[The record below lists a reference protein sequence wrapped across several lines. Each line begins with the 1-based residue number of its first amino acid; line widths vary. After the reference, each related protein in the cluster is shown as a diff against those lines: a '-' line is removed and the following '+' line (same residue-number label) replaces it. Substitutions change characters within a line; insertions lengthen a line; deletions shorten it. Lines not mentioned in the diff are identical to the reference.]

1 MLGLQTYQTD
11 IKILCRAYPAVKGGI
26 FTELEIRG
34 NALHI
39 SGYVNAVERESRR
52 LPARMCSRA
61 KSDFVEKISAGAFG
75 RAVTRAGEVRL
86 MFNHKRDIG
95 GTADGT
101 LKLSEDNIGLKAE
114 AVVSDTDVVAAAK
127 RGELRGWS
135 FGFTGAKDRW
145 EDLSDGLQRRTIDD
159 LDLQE
164 VSVLTVTPA
173 YVGTSVEVRGDDVCE
188 TEFRSAE
195 DTAKP
200 VIVPDNNKEIAARY
214 KAEIEILKLKGE

>member
-1 MLGLQTYQTD
+1 M
-11 IKILCRAYPAVKGGI
+11 
-26 FTELEIRG
+26 ELEIRG

-75 RAVTRAGEVRL
+75 RAVSRAKEVRL

-101 LKLSEDNIGLKAE
+101 LKLSEDNIGLKAA
-114 AVVSDTDVVAAAK
+114 AVITDPDVVTAAK
-127 RGELRGWS
+127 QGELRGWS
-135 FGFTGAKDRW
+135 FGFTDAKDRW
-145 EDLSDGLQRRTIDD
+145 EDVSEGLQRRTIDD

-164 VSVLTVTPA
+164 VSVLSVTPA
-173 YVGTSVEVRGDDVCE
+173 YVGTSVELRGDYLAETEYRYAEDVCDL
-188 TEFRSAE
+188 S
-195 DTAKP
+195 AKP
-200 VIVPDNNKEIAARY
+200 AVMPDNNKEIAARY
-214 KAEIEILKLKGE
+214 KAEIELLKLKGD

>member
-1 MLGLQTYQTD
+1 M
-11 IKILCRAYPAVKGGI
+11 
-26 FTELEIRG
+26 ELEIRG

-52 LPARMCSRA
+52 LPARMCSKA

-75 RAVTRAGEVRL
+75 RAVSRAKEVRL

-101 LKLSEDNIGLKAE
+101 LKLSEDNIGLKAQAVITDPE
-114 AVVSDTDVVAAAK
+114 AVEAAK

-135 FGFTGAKDRW
+135 FGFTDAKDRW
-145 EDLSDGLQRRTIDD
+145 EDVSEGLQRRTIDD

-164 VSVLTVTPA
+164 VSILSVTPA
-173 YVGTSVEVRGDDVCE
+173 YVGTSVELRGESLAE

-195 DTAKP
+195 DSANP
-200 VIVPDNNKEIAARY
+200 VVMPDNNKEIAARY
-214 KAEIEILKLKGE
+214 KAEIELLKLKGD

>member
-1 MLGLQTYQTD
+1 M
-11 IKILCRAYPAVKGGI
+11 
-26 FTELEIRG
+26 ELEIRG

-75 RAVTRAGEVRL
+75 RAVSRAREVRL

-114 AVVSDTDVVAAAK
+114 ATVTDPDVVTAAK
-127 RGELRGWS
+127 QGELRGWS
-135 FGFTGAKDRW
+135 FGFTSAKDRW
-145 EDLSDGLQRRTIDD
+145 EDVSEGLQRRTIDD

-164 VSVLTVTPA
+164 VSILSVTPA
-173 YVGTSVEVRGDDVCE
+173 YVGTSVELRGESLAE

-195 DTAKP
+195 DYAKP
-200 VIVPDNNKEIAARY
+200 VVMPDNKATAARY
-214 KAEIEILKLKGE
+214 KAEIELLKLKGD

>member
-1 MLGLQTYQTD
+1 M
-11 IKILCRAYPAVKGGI
+11 
-26 FTELEIRG
+26 ELEIRG

-52 LPARMCSRA
+52 LPARMCSKA

-75 RAVTRAGEVRL
+75 RAVSRAKEVRL

-101 LKLSEDNIGLKAE
+101 LKLSEDNIGLKAAAVITDPE
-114 AVVSDTDVVAAAK
+114 AVEAAK

-145 EDLSDGLQRRTIDD
+145 EDVSEGLQRRTIDD

-164 VSVLTVTPA
+164 VSILSVTPA
-173 YVGTSVEVRGDDVCE
+173 YVGTSVELRGESLAE

-195 DTAKP
+195 DVCSKP
-200 VIVPDNNKEIAARY
+200 AAMPDNNKEIAARY
-214 KAEIEILKLKGE
+214 KAEIELLKLKGD

>member
-1 MLGLQTYQTD
+1 M
-11 IKILCRAYPAVKGGI
+11 
-26 FTELEIRG
+26 ELEIRG

-52 LPARMCSRA
+52 LPARMCSKA

-75 RAVTRAGEVRL
+75 RAVSRAKEVRL

-101 LKLSEDNIGLKAE
+101 LKLSEDNIGLKAA
-114 AVVSDTDVVAAAK
+114 AVITDPDVVTAAK
-127 RGELRGWS
+127 QGELRGWS
-135 FGFTGAKDRW
+135 FGFSDAKDRW
-145 EDLSDGLQRRTIDD
+145 EDVSEGLQRRTIDD

-164 VSVLTVTPA
+164 VSILSVTPA
-173 YVGTSVEVRGDDVCE
+173 YVGTSVELRGDSLAE

-195 DTAKP
+195 DSAKP
-200 VIVPDNNKEIAARY
+200 VITPDNNKEIAARY
-214 KAEIEILKLKGE
+214 KAEIELLKLKGD

>member
-1 MLGLQTYQTD
+1 M
-11 IKILCRAYPAVKGGI
+11 
-26 FTELEIRG
+26 ELEIRG

-75 RAVTRAGEVRL
+75 RAVSRAREVRL

-101 LKLSEDNIGLKAE
+101 LKLSEDSIGLKAE
-114 AVVSDTDVVAAAK
+114 ATVTDPETVEAAK

-145 EDLSDGLQRRTIDD
+145 EDVSEGLQRRTIDD

-164 VSVLTVTPA
+164 VSILSVTPA
-173 YVGTSVEVRGDDVCE
+173 YVGTSVELRGESLAE

-195 DTAKP
+195 DSAKP
-200 VIVPDNNKEIAARY
+200 VVMPDNKATAARY
-214 KAEIEILKLKGE
+214 KAEIELLKLKGD

>member
-1 MLGLQTYQTD
+1 M
-11 IKILCRAYPAVKGGI
+11 
-26 FTELEIRG
+26 ELEIRG

-52 LPARMCSRA
+52 LPARMCSKA

-75 RAVTRAGEVRL
+75 RAVSRAKEVRL

-101 LKLSEDNIGLKAE
+101 LKLSEDTIGLKAE
-114 AVVSDTDVVAAAK
+114 ATVTDPDVVTAAK
-127 RGELRGWS
+127 QGELRGWS

-145 EDLSDGLQRRTIDD
+145 EDVSEGLQRRTIDD

-164 VSVLTVTPA
+164 VSILSVTPA
-173 YVGTSVEVRGDDVCE
+173 YVGTSVELRGESLAE

-195 DTAKP
+195 DSAKP
-200 VIVPDNNKEIAARY
+200 VVMPDNKATAARY
-214 KAEIEILKLKGE
+214 KAEIELLKLKGD

>member
-1 MLGLQTYQTD
+1 M
-11 IKILCRAYPAVKGGI
+11 
-26 FTELEIRG
+26 ELEIRG

-52 LPARMCSRA
+52 LPARMCSKA

-75 RAVTRAGEVRL
+75 RAVSRAKEVRL

-101 LKLSEDNIGLKAE
+101 LKLSEDNIGLKAAAVITDPE
-114 AVVSDTDVVAAAK
+114 AVEAAK
-127 RGELRGWS
+127 HGELRGWS

-145 EDLSDGLQRRTIDD
+145 EEVSEGLQRRTIDD

-164 VSVLTVTPA
+164 VSILSVTPA
-173 YVGTSVEVRGDDVCE
+173 YVGTSVELRGESLAE

-195 DTAKP
+195 DSAKP
-200 VIVPDNNKEIAARY
+200 VVMPDNNKEIAARY
-214 KAEIEILKLKGE
+214 KAEIELLKLKGD

>member
-1 MLGLQTYQTD
+1 ME
-11 IKILCRAYPAVKGGI
+11 I
-26 FTELEIRG
+26 EIRG

-52 LPARMCSRA
+52 LPARMCSKA

-75 RAVTRAGEVRL
+75 RAVSRAKEIRL

-101 LKLSEDNIGLKAE
+101 LKLSEDNIGLKAAAVITDPE
-114 AVVSDTDVVAAAK
+114 AVEAAK

-145 EDLSDGLQRRTIDD
+145 EEVSEGLQRRTIDD

-164 VSVLTVTPA
+164 VSILSVTPA
-173 YVGTSVEVRGDDVCE
+173 YVGTSVELRGESLAE

-195 DTAKP
+195 DSAKP
-200 VIVPDNNKEIAARY
+200 VIMPDNNKEIAARY
-214 KAEIEILKLKGE
+214 KAEIELLKLKGD

>member
-1 MLGLQTYQTD
+1 M
-11 IKILCRAYPAVKGGI
+11 
-26 FTELEIRG
+26 ELEIRG
-34 NALHI
+34 NAMHI

-75 RAVTRAGEVRL
+75 RAVSRAREVRL

-101 LKLSEDNIGLKAE
+101 LKLSEDNIGLKAAAVITDPE
-114 AVVSDTDVVAAAK
+114 AVEAAK

-145 EDLSDGLQRRTIDD
+145 EDVSEGLQRRTVDD

-164 VSVLTVTPA
+164 VSILSVTPA
-173 YVGTSVEVRGDDVCE
+173 YVGTSVELRGESLAE

-195 DTAKP
+195 DSAKP
-200 VIVPDNNKEIAARY
+200 VVMPDNNKEIAARY
-214 KAEIEILKLKGE
+214 KAEIELLKLKGD

>member
-1 MLGLQTYQTD
+1 M
-11 IKILCRAYPAVKGGI
+11 
-26 FTELEIRG
+26 ELEIRG
-34 NALHI
+34 NAMHI

-75 RAVTRAGEVRL
+75 RAVSRAREVRL

-114 AVVSDTDVVAAAK
+114 ATVTDPDVVTAAK
-127 RGELRGWS
+127 QGELRGWS
-135 FGFTGAKDRW
+135 FGFTSAKDRW
-145 EDLSDGLQRRTIDD
+145 EDVSEGLQRRTIDD

-164 VSVLTVTPA
+164 VSILSVTPA
-173 YVGTSVEVRGDDVCE
+173 YVGTSVELRGESLAE

-195 DTAKP
+195 DSAKP
-200 VIVPDNNKEIAARY
+200 VVMPDNKATAARY
-214 KAEIEILKLKGE
+214 KAEIELLKLKGD

>member
-1 MLGLQTYQTD
+1 MG
-11 IKILCRAYPAVKGGI
+11 
-26 FTELEIRG
+26 LEIRG

-52 LPARMCSRA
+52 LPARMCSKA

-75 RAVTRAGEVRL
+75 RAVSRAREVRL

-101 LKLSEDNIGLKAE
+101 LKLSEDNIGLKAA
-114 AVVSDTDVVAAAK
+114 AVITDPDVVTAAK
-127 RGELRGWS
+127 QGELRGWS
-135 FGFTGAKDRW
+135 FGFTDAKDRW
-145 EDLSDGLQRRTIDD
+145 EDVSEGLQRRTIDD

-164 VSVLTVTPA
+164 VSVLSVTPA
-173 YVGTSVEVRGDDVCE
+173 YVGTSVELRGDYLAE

-195 DTAKP
+195 DAVKSA
-200 VIVPDNNKEIAARY
+200 VMPDNNKEIAARY
-214 KAEIEILKLKGE
+214 KAEIELLKLKGD

>member
-1 MLGLQTYQTD
+1 M
-11 IKILCRAYPAVKGGI
+11 
-26 FTELEIRG
+26 ELEIRG

-52 LPARMCSRA
+52 LPARMCSQA

-75 RAVTRAGEVRL
+75 RAVSRAREVRL

-95 GTADGT
+95 GTGDGS

-114 AVVSDTDVVAAAK
+114 ATVTDPETVEAAK

-145 EDLSDGLQRRTIDD
+145 EDVSEGLQRRTIDD

-164 VSVLTVTPA
+164 VSILSVTPA
-173 YVGTSVEVRGDDVCE
+173 YVGTSVELRGESLAE

-195 DTAKP
+195 DAAKP
-200 VIVPDNNKEIAARY
+200 VIMPDNNKATAARY
-214 KAEIEILKLKGE
+214 KAEIELLKLKGD

>member
-1 MLGLQTYQTD
+1 M
-11 IKILCRAYPAVKGGI
+11 
-26 FTELEIRG
+26 ELEIRG

-75 RAVTRAGEVRL
+75 RAVSRAREVRL

-114 AVVSDTDVVAAAK
+114 ATVTDPDVVTAAK
-127 RGELRGWS
+127 QGELRGWS

-145 EDLSDGLQRRTIDD
+145 EDVSEGLQRRTIDD

-164 VSVLTVTPA
+164 VSILSVTPA
-173 YVGTSVEVRGDDVCE
+173 YVGTSVELRGESLAE

-195 DTAKP
+195 DSAKP
-200 VIVPDNNKEIAARY
+200 VVMPDNKATAARY
-214 KAEIEILKLKGE
+214 KAEIELLKLKGD

>member
-1 MLGLQTYQTD
+1 M
-11 IKILCRAYPAVKGGI
+11 
-26 FTELEIRG
+26 ELEIRG

-52 LPARMCSRA
+52 LPARMCSKA

-75 RAVTRAGEVRL
+75 RAVSRAREVRL
-86 MFNHKRDIG
+86 MFDHKRDIG

-114 AVVSDTDVVAAAK
+114 AVVTDVEVVEAAK

-135 FGFTGAKDRW
+135 FGFTGAVDRW
-145 EDLSDGLQRRTIDD
+145 EDVSEGLQRRTIDD

-164 VSVLTVTPA
+164 VSILSVTPA
-173 YVGTSVEVRGDDVCE
+173 YVGTSVELRGESLAE

-195 DTAKP
+195 DSAKP
-200 VIVPDNNKEIAARY
+200 AVMPDNNKVIAARY
-214 KAEIEILKLKGE
+214 KAEIELLKLKGD

>member
-1 MLGLQTYQTD
+1 M
-11 IKILCRAYPAVKGGI
+11 
-26 FTELEIRG
+26 ELEIRG

-52 LPARMCSRA
+52 LPARMCSKA

-75 RAVTRAGEVRL
+75 RAISRAKEVRL
-86 MFNHKRDIG
+86 MFNHKHDIG

-101 LKLSEDNIGLKAE
+101 LKLSEDNIGLKAAAVIADPE
-114 AVVSDTDVVAAAK
+114 AVEAAK

-135 FGFTGAKDRW
+135 FGFTDAKDRW
-145 EDLSDGLQRRTIDD
+145 EDVSEGLQRRTIDD

-164 VSVLTVTPA
+164 VSILSVTPA
-173 YVGTSVEVRGDDVCE
+173 YVGTSVELRGDYLAE

-195 DTAKP
+195 DAAKP
-200 VIVPDNNKEIAARY
+200 VITPDNNKEIAARY
-214 KAEIEILKLKGE
+214 KAEIELLKLKGD

>member
-1 MLGLQTYQTD
+1 M
-11 IKILCRAYPAVKGGI
+11 
-26 FTELEIRG
+26 ELEIRG

-52 LPARMCSRA
+52 LPARMCSKA

-75 RAVTRAGEVRL
+75 RAVSRAKEVRL

-101 LKLSEDNIGLKAE
+101 LKLSEDNIGLKAAAVITDPE
-114 AVVSDTDVVAAAK
+114 AVEAAK
-127 RGELRGWS
+127 HGELRGWS
-135 FGFTGAKDRW
+135 FGFTDAKDRW
-145 EDLSDGLQRRTIDD
+145 EDVSEGLQRRTIDD

-164 VSVLTVTPA
+164 VSILSVTPA
-173 YVGTSVEVRGDDVCE
+173 YVGTSVELRGESLAE

-195 DTAKP
+195 DSAKP
-200 VIVPDNNKEIAARY
+200 VVMPDNNKEIAARY
-214 KAEIEILKLKGE
+214 KAEIELLKLKGD

>member
-1 MLGLQTYQTD
+1 M
-11 IKILCRAYPAVKGGI
+11 
-26 FTELEIRG
+26 ELEIRG

-75 RAVTRAGEVRL
+75 RAISRAREVRL

-95 GTADGT
+95 GTSDGT

-114 AVVSDTDVVAAAK
+114 ATVTDPDVVTAAK
-127 RGELRGWS
+127 QGELRGWS
-135 FGFTGAKDRW
+135 FGFTSAKDRW
-145 EDLSDGLQRRTIDD
+145 EDVSEGLQRRTIDD
-159 LDLQE
+159 LNLQE
-164 VSVLTVTPA
+164 VSILSVTPA
-173 YVGTSVEVRGDDVCE
+173 YVGTSVELRGESLAE

-195 DTAKP
+195 DSAKP
-200 VIVPDNNKEIAARY
+200 VVMPDNKATAARY
-214 KAEIEILKLKGE
+214 KAEIELLKLKGD

>member
-1 MLGLQTYQTD
+1 M
-11 IKILCRAYPAVKGGI
+11 
-26 FTELEIRG
+26 ELEIRG

-52 LPARMCSRA
+52 LPARMCSKA

-75 RAVTRAGEVRL
+75 RAVSRAKEVRL

-101 LKLSEDNIGLKAE
+101 LKLSEDNIGLKAAAVITDPE
-114 AVVSDTDVVAAAK
+114 AVEAAK

-145 EDLSDGLQRRTIDD
+145 EDVSDGLQRRTIDD

-164 VSVLTVTPA
+164 VSILSVTPA
-173 YVGTSVEVRGDDVCE
+173 YVGTSVELRGESLAE

-195 DTAKP
+195 DSAKP
-200 VIVPDNNKEIAARY
+200 VVMPDNNKEIAARY
-214 KAEIEILKLKGE
+214 KAEIELLKLKGD

>member
-1 MLGLQTYQTD
+1 M
-11 IKILCRAYPAVKGGI
+11 
-26 FTELEIRG
+26 ELEIRG

-52 LPARMCSRA
+52 LPARMCSKA

-75 RAVTRAGEVRL
+75 RAVSRAKEVRL

-101 LKLSEDNIGLKAE
+101 LKLSEDSIGLKAQAVITDPE
-114 AVVSDTDVVAAAK
+114 AVEAGK

-135 FGFTGAKDRW
+135 FGFTDAKDRW
-145 EDLSDGLQRRTIDD
+145 EDVSEGLQRRTIDD

-164 VSVLTVTPA
+164 VSILSVTPA
-173 YVGTSVEVRGDDVCE
+173 YVGTSVELRGESLAE
-188 TEFRSAE
+188 TEYRSAE
-195 DTAKP
+195 DSAKP
-200 VIVPDNNKEIAARY
+200 VVMPDNNKEIAARY
-214 KAEIEILKLKGE
+214 KAEIELLKLKGD